1 MVRDC
6 PVIFRVFPPGVL
18 ILSGFIRQWQWV
30 KGTWSRERND
40 LSDPTTFVC
49 VPLRKAGRPVAL
61 EVLPVDLNAASPEE
75 RQAARLEG

>member
-1 MVRDC
+1 MLG
-6 PVIFRVFPPGVL
+6 PGLSGYFPPGVL

-40 LSDPTTFVC
+40 LSVPTTFVC
-49 VPLRKAGRPVAL
+49 VPLRRAGCPVAL

-75 RQAARLEG
+75 RQATRFEG